1 MSFLCVFACT
11 CFIYCWLND
20 LLTWHQIEEIRM
32 PGNSDEYS
40 FFVIL
45 EILALI
51 ALAKQKPSDRFLYI
65 KEYIEIVVA
74 ILLIIADLSRATQS
88 VMGLYAETLIFTLFF
103 VANVSACFIYSRI
116 RKTAQP

>member
-1 MSFLCVFACT
+1 
-11 CFIYCWLND
+11 
-20 LLTWHQIEEIRM
+20 M
-32 PGNSDEYS
+32 PSNSDEYS

-74 ILLIIADLSRATQS
+74 ILLIFADLRGATQT
-88 VMGLYAETLIFTLFF
+88 VMGLY
-103 VANVSACFIYSRI
+103 
-116 RKTAQP
+116 